1 MFLVVLSKREWFM
14 SATQQWTSSSQLPS
28 KEPQRCTSRAVWG
41 HKSSFSIKEG
51 LMKSRRIT
59 NCPGWIAVEYFFM
72 VYSKKELWCQSTLNS
87 NGEIRLK
94 LTVAAVV
101 KLLSRVQLCDP
112 MDCSLPGS
120 SVHGIFQARIL
131 EWVAISFS
139 ISSLY
144 HSEKAAEKW
153 KTNRGQSVYWSY
165 ARYQCNQNLLLSSFP
180 SPQLNDGLHLI
191 TVFFKIFH

>member
-120 SVHGIFQARIL
+120 SVGFPRQ
-131 EWVAISFS
+131 E
-139 ISSLY
+139 
-144 HSEKAAEKW
+144 
-153 KTNRGQSVYWSY
+153 YWSG
-165 ARYQCNQNLLLSSFP
+165 LSFP
-180 SPQLNDGLHLI
+180 SPRDLLEPGINHASCVFCIGRRILYYWATWEAHVDVQL
-191 TVFFKIFH
+191 FY